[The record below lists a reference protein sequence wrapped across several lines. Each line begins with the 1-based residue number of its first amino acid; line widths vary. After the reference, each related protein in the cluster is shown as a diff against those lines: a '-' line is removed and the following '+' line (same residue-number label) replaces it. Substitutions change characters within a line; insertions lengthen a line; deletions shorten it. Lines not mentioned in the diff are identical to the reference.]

1 MELWIT
7 APHNEMLKLKLGPV
21 VLYFHKPGKC
31 SGVGSC
37 IGATVAYGCLIVT
50 VGDSLML
57 EEVDLMAS
65 NNMVLLPQTISEA
78 LGSAIEKVLES
89 IKVPCRYTKY
99 GCKETVTYSKIHDH
113 ERMCIHSPCTCPL
126 PGCVFTASSECVYR
140 HVRLRH
146 ANSTTRFSFNT
157 ALVISLEMNEKYV
170 ILQEKE
176 EGIIFTLNHDVD
188 RLGSVVNVNCIGPS
202 SSKRGFSYD
211 LIARNGGCSVKSQY
225 SIESVSNWCP
235 CTPRKAFLLVPNDMV
250 GSRRRIELQLS
261 IWKEDRYVL
270 LGN

>member
-1 MELWIT
+1 
-7 APHNEMLKLKLGPV
+7 
-21 VLYFHKPGKC
+21 
-31 SGVGSC
+31 
-37 IGATVAYGCLIVT
+37 
-50 VGDSLML
+50 
-57 EEVDLMAS
+57 
-65 NNMVLLPQTISEA
+65 
-78 LGSAIEKVLES
+78 
-89 IKVPCRYTKY
+89 
-99 GCKETVTYSKIHDH
+99 
-113 ERMCIHSPCTCPL
+113 MCIHSPCTCPL

-235 CTPRKAFLLVPNDMV
+235 RTPQKAFLLVPNDMV
-250 GSRRRIELQLS
+250 GSRGRIELQLS

-270 LGN
+270 LGNWNCFKMFILLCSKSLF